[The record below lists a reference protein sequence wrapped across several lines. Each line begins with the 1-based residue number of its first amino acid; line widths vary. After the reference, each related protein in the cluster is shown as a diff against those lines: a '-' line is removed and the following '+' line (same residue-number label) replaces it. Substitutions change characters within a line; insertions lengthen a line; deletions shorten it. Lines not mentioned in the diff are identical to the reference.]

1 MNENSPDD
9 LAALEAELAE
19 AEHRVVHRVDPGP
32 TALPVAVA
40 VLVVLVSLVLPWTGG
55 VPGWQILA
63 GVENFGLL
71 PRLFTVTAIGVRR
84 ARLGGGAGHAVL
96 GGGLDVRGGVRVLRR
111 ERGVGDLV
119 AAGQRPARR
128 HRPGDRPGAGGDRDD
143 RPDGVLGAHRGPP
156 RLTQRAGS
164 EPASIDA
171 RCGAAVARHARSR
184 GASAVRISRAA
195 PGLARGS

>member
-19 AEHRVVHRVDPGP
+19 AEHRVVHRFDPGP

-71 PRLFTVTAIGVRR
+71 PRLFTVTA
-84 ARLGGGAGHAVL
+84 VL
-96 GGGLDVRGGVRVLRR
+96 F
-111 ERGVGDLV
+111 
-119 AAGQRPARR
+119 
-128 HRPGDRPGAGGDRDD
+128 
-143 RPDGVLGAHRGPP
+143 GVLG
-156 RLTQRAGS
+156 S
-164 EPASIDA
+164 
-171 RCGAAVARHARSR
+171 AVALAGRYWAAAGTCAVGCGFAVVCGVWAIWSR
-184 GASAVRISRAA
+184 QVNVPHGGTGPGIGLVLAVIAMVVLTGSWVKIAGR
-195 PGLARGS
+195 RG